1 MGYWEPK
8 IVSMLRIVSLRNST
22 LLALYWVMGCSP
34 QQAPVPLPYYNTPDF
49 TPLFISQADSQK
61 NMQHRIADFSFM
73 NQNGQP
79 ITQQAIEGKVHV
91 ANFFFTACGSIC
103 PTMMHNMQQVHQAY
117 ASDKDVVILS
127 YSVTPWTDS
136 VAKLKKYGQAGG
148 YDAPNWH
155 LLTGNKAAIYT
166 LARQSYFAEE
176 DLGYS
181 KDSTDFLHTEHFVL
195 VDKQKRIRGIYN
207 GTLPLEAEQLVKDI
221 ALLRRE

>member
-8 IVSMLRIVSLRNST
+8 TVSMLRIVFLRIS
-22 LLALYWVMGCSP
+22 ALVALCAVIGCGQ

-49 TPLFISQADSQK
+49 TPLFINDAAGQK
-61 NMQHRIADFSFM
+61 SINHRIADFSFTD
-73 NQNGQP
+73 QNGQP

-91 ANFFFTACGSIC
+91 ANFFFTSCGSIC
-103 PTMMHNMQQVHQAY
+103 PAMMHNMLQVHQAF
-117 ASDKDVVILS
+117 ANDSNVVVLS
-127 YSVTPWTDS
+127 YSVTPWIDS
-136 VAKLKKYGQAGG
+136 VAKLKKYAQAGG

-181 KDSTDFLHTEHFVL
+181 RDSTDFLHTEHFIL